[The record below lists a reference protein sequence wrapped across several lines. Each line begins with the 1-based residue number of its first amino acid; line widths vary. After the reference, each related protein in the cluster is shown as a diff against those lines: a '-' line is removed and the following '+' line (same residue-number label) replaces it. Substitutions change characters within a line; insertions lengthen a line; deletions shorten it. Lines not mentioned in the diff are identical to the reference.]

1 MKKKCRICGG
11 VEEVECVIKN
21 LEGEVTGH
29 ECTDCAGRV
38 VILDNLLH
46 PSQRR
51 KERKGIE
58 RLTHR
63 MDI

>member
-1 MKKKCRICGG
+1 M
-11 VEEVECVIKN
+11 EEVECVIKN